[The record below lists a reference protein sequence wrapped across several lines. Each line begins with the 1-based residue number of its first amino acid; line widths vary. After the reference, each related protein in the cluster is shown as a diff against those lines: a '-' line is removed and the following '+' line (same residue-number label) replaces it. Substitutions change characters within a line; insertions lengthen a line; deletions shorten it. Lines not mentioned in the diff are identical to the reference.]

1 MKYAPPAIKTPLP
14 VDSQDDAR
22 VLLARL
28 ETSMEG
34 LIELIEAETKLVRE
48 GKLFAAAEL
57 ESKKAEYAKAYV
69 EIMSSAVAQEQTI
82 KTMLPDSTEKL
93 RLRHDEFKSLLKL
106 NMSTLSTARSV
117 TQGLITG
124 VANQMSQTQVPTT
137 YGAQGSMNNTRPA
150 AMPGLT
156 TDKSY

>member
-1 MKYAPPAIKTPLP
+1 MTYASPAIKTPLP

-57 ESKKAEYAKAYV
+57 ESKKTEYAKAYV
-69 EIMSSAVAQEQTI
+69 EIMASAVAQEQTI
-82 KTMLPDSTEKL
+82 KAMLPDSTEKL

-124 VANQMSQTQVPTT
+124 VANQMSQQQIPTT
-137 YGAQGSMNNTRPA
+137 YGSQGTMNNMRPKA
-150 AMPGLT
+150 LPGLT
-156 TDKSY
+156 TDKSF

>member
-1 MKYAPPAIKTPLP
+1 MTYAPPAIKTPMP
-14 VDSQDDAR
+14 VDTQEDAR

-34 LIELIEAETKLVRE
+34 LIELIEAETKLVRD

-69 EIMSSAVAQEQTI
+69 DIMASAVAQEKTI
-82 KTMLPDSTEKL
+82 QSMLPDTVEKL
-93 RLRHDEFKSLLKL
+93 RRRHDEFKSLLKL
-106 NMSTLSTARSV
+106 NMAALSTARSV
-117 TQGLITG
+117 TRGLITG
-124 VANQMSQTQVPTT
+124 VASQMSQKQVPTT
-137 YGAQGSMNNTRPA
+137 YGAQGTMNNLKPS

-156 TDKSY
+156 TDKSF

>member
-1 MKYAPPAIKTPLP
+1 MTYAPPAIKTPLP
-14 VDSQDDAR
+14 VDNQEDAH

-69 EIMSSAVAQEQTI
+69 DIMASAVAQEEAI
-82 KTMLPDSTEKL
+82 KNMLPENVEKL
-93 RLRHDEFKSLLKL
+93 RHRHEEFKALLKL
-106 NMSTLSTARSV
+106 NMSSLETARGV
-117 TQGLITG
+117 TRGLITG
-124 VANQMSQTQVPTT
+124 VANQMSQQQVPTT
-137 YGAQGSMNNTRPA
+137 YGDQGTMNNIRPA

-156 TDKSY
+156 TDKSF

>member
-1 MKYAPPAIKTPLP
+1 MTYASPAIKTPLP
-14 VDSQDDAR
+14 VDNQDDAR

-28 ETSMEG
+28 EASMEG

-57 ESKKAEYAKAYV
+57 ENKKTEYAKAYV
-69 EIMSSAVAQEQTI
+69 EIMASAVAQEQTI

-93 RLRHDEFKSLLKL
+93 RLRHDEFKSLLKF

-124 VANQMSQTQVPTT
+124 VANQMNQQQIPTT
-137 YGAQGSMNNTRPA
+137 YGAQGTMNNMTPK

-156 TDKSY
+156 TDKSF